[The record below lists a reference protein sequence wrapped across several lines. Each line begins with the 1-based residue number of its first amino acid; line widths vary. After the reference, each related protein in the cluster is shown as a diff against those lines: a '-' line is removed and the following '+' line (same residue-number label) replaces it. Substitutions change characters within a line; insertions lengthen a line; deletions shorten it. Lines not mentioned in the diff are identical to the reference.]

1 MMENKN
7 VWNHQPDGD
16 LRTIGFW
23 FLLSLV
29 NGGQWDHDFIVFN
42 QW

>member
-1 MMENKN
+1 MEHKTCLK
-7 VWNHQPDGD
+7 PPTDGD
-16 LRTIGFW
+16 VRTIGFW

-42 QW
+42 Q